1 MTNVAN
7 WRDFLEDEIESGTAS
22 PGNTEKL
29 RSVFVLKTEK
39 KATKMSAE
47 FSGGRGRGTKRK
59 VEQNATNGSKKL
71 RGELQTPTLG
81 PYG

>member
-1 MTNVAN
+1 M
-7 WRDFLEDEIESGTAS
+7 EDEIESGTAS
-22 PGNTEKL
+22 PGNTGKAEKC
-29 RSVFVLKTEK
+29 FCFETEK